1 MQFEW
6 DEKKAAGNLKK
17 HGVSFDEATTAFAD
31 PLGLDGEDID
41 HSSRESRRLRL
52 ARSLSG
58 RLLVIAYTIR
68 RPGHEEATRIISAR
82 RASRQERSTYEEKAD

>member
-17 HGVSFDEATTAFAD
+17 HGVSFDEAATAFLD
-31 PLGLDGEDID
+31 PLGLDGEDME
-41 HSSRESRRLRL
+41 HSSREPRRLRL

-68 RPGHEEATRIISAR
+68 RRGHEEAARIISAR
-82 RASRQERSTYEEKAD
+82 RASRQERSAYEGKAD